1 MNNNLLEF
9 SGSVDLI
16 ATAICDFDTPT
27 RHFKKDDV
35 VLDLKNV
42 NAQMTLANK
51 SAKAISEKVDLD
63 YAALHLRS
71 MQVSLVPLNQQLC
84 DLLGAKVE
92 QFRIVYTEKVVCG
105 MPEML
110 LLNDF
115 VVDVDSIRVRDVND
129 FSVVSNDE
137 LKVTSLKSTNFV
149 EGEYYDVQYSKNI
162 VGSPIALDTFDA
174 DIPYLSIQLSVIG
187 NIDKITDSCYIL
199 IDKVSVHFTPV
210 LYFTPN
216 SVTHCTLLFN
226 IIDGNKKPLLVI

>member
-63 YAALHLRS
+63 YAALHLCS

-105 MPEML
+105 MSEML

-199 IDKVSVHFTPV
+199 IDKASVHFTPV
-210 LYFTPN
+210 LYFTPH

-226 IIDGNKKPLLVI
+226 IICA